1 LSPAENKLGSLF
13 ASING
18 KIFLAFFGEV
28 DFDSSL
34 RITGHFSPSVLGPLG
49 SSECMSQLYGIEGI
63 RLYEMLG
70 HAESDLSP

>member
-1 LSPAENKLGSLF
+1 LSPAEIKLGSLF

-18 KIFLAFFGEV
+18 KIFSAFFGEV
-28 DFDSSL
+28 DFDSNL
-34 RITGHFSPSVLGPLG
+34 RIMGHFFPSVLRPLG
-49 SSECMSQLYGIEGI
+49 SSECMSQLYSIEGT